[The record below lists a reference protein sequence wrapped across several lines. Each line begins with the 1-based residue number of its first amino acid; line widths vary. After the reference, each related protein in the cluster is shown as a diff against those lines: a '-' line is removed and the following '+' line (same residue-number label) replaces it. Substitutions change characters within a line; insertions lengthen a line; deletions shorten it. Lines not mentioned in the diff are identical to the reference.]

1 MKQVL
6 LFIFLFCTLGVSAQ
20 SNSTSRTERL
30 FDVVEEMPMF
40 PGGNAALMD
49 FLANNIKYPQVAE
62 ENGIQGRVVLTFT
75 VEPDGS
81 LTEVKVVRGVDI
93 ALDKEAIRVVKSMPK
108 WIPGK
113 QKGSAVRVK
122 YTLPVTFR
130 LSTPVK
136 KKKM

>member
-20 SNSTSRTERL
+20 SNTTSRTERL

-130 LSTPVK
+130 L
-136 KKKM
+136 

>member
-20 SNSTSRTERL
+20 SNTTSRTERL

-113 QKGSAVRVK
+113 VGGQPVAVK
-122 YTLPVTFR
+122 YTLPITFH
-130 LSTPVK
+130 L
-136 KKKM
+136 

>member
-20 SNSTSRTERL
+20 SNTTSRTERL

-113 QKGSAVRVK
+113 EGGQPVAVK
-122 YTLPVTFR
+122 YTLPITFH
-130 LSTPVK
+130 L
-136 KKKM
+136 

>member
-20 SNSTSRTERL
+20 SNSTSKTERL

-113 QKGSAVRVK
+113 VGEQPVAVK
-122 YTLPVTFR
+122 YTLPITFH
-130 LSTPVK
+130 L
-136 KKKM
+136 

>member
-20 SNSTSRTERL
+20 SNTTSKSERV

-113 QKGSAVRVK
+113 VGGQPVAVK
-122 YTLPVTFR
+122 YTLPITFH
-130 LSTPVK
+130 L
-136 KKKM
+136 

>member
-6 LFIFLFCTLGVSAQ
+6 LFIFLFCTMSVSAQ

-113 QKGSAVRVK
+113 VGGQPVAVK
-122 YTLPVTFR
+122 YTLPITFH
-130 LSTPVK
+130 L
-136 KKKM
+136 

>member
-20 SNSTSRTERL
+20 SNTTSRTERL

-62 ENGIQGRVVLTFT
+62 ENGIQGRVVLTFI

-113 QKGSAVRVK
+113 VGGQPVAVK
-122 YTLPVTFR
+122 YTLPITFH
-130 LSTPVK
+130 L
-136 KKKM
+136 

>member
-113 QKGSAVRVK
+113 VGGQPVAVK
-122 YTLPVTFR
+122 YTLPITFH
-130 LSTPVK
+130 L
-136 KKKM
+136 

>member
-6 LFIFLFCTLGVSAQ
+6 LFIFLFCTLSVSAQ
-20 SNSTSRTERL
+20 SNTTSRTERL

-113 QKGSAVRVK
+113 VGGQPVAVK
-122 YTLPVTFR
+122 YTLPITFH
-130 LSTPVK
+130 L
-136 KKKM
+136 

>member
-20 SNSTSRTERL
+20 SNTTSRTERL

-93 ALDKEAIRVVKSMPK
+93 ALDKEAIRVVKRMPK

-113 QKGSAVRVK
+113 VGGQPVAVK
-122 YTLPVTFR
+122 YTLPITFH
-130 LSTPVK
+130 L
-136 KKKM
+136 

>member
-6 LFIFLFCTLGVSAQ
+6 LFISLFCTLGVSAQ

-113 QKGSAVRVK
+113 VGGQPVAVK
-122 YTLPVTFR
+122 YTLPITFH
-130 LSTPVK
+130 L
-136 KKKM
+136 

>member
-6 LFIFLFCTLGVSAQ
+6 LFISLFCTLSVSAQ
-20 SNSTSRTERL
+20 SNTTSRTERL

-113 QKGSAVRVK
+113 VGGQPVAVK
-122 YTLPVTFR
+122 YTLPITFH
-130 LSTPVK
+130 L
-136 KKKM
+136 